1 MLKCQVPALGVDARG
16 PRKTNHLIFC
26 LCDVSWQ
33 ILKLDQTKWNKT
45 LSAHNNRDFIPEI

>member
-1 MLKCQVPALGVDARG
+1 MLKCQVPALGVDALG